1 MYSTKHIIQ
10 DSLNEA
16 LSSLQTFIGNP
27 ANIEAIEQAASLMAD
42 ALQTGHTILT
52 CGNGGSLCDASHFA
66 EELTGRFR
74 SNRMALPAVALNDA
88 AHITCVGNDYAFDE
102 IFSRAVEAIGRQGD
116 VLIAIS
122 TSGESS
128 NILRAVDAAH
138 QKGMKVLGLTSNTD
152 NTLRRTAD
160 VAVCAPKTRYSDRIQ
175 EIHIKV
181 IHIAIECIEK
191 KLAESGFLS

>member
-1 MYSTKHIIQ
+1 MYSTKSIIQ

-16 LSSLQTFIGNP
+16 LSALQTFIGNP
-27 ANIEAIEQAASLMAD
+27 SNIEAIEQAASLMAD
-42 ALQTGHTILT
+42 ALGAGHTILT

-102 IFSRAVEAIGRQGD
+102 IFSRGVEAIGRQGD
-116 VLIAIS
+116 VLMAIS

-138 QKGMKVLGLTSNTD
+138 RKGMKVLGLTSDTG
-152 NTLRRTAD
+152 NTLHRTAD

-191 KLAESGFLS
+191 KLAERGFLN